1 MTGDLSSGSGGS
13 AERRLQPRPAR
24 VFALGPGGTRAA
36 ARLLVASLLVLASS
50 RLLAGTVTFVQPLD
64 GSQVVGPGWIE
75 VRASAAGIDRVEFLV
90 DGRLAGIARNA
101 PWRIAYDFG
110 ATLTAHEIVAKVF
123 SNGYRTVE
131 TAKVTTAALAAG
143 ETLNVD
149 LVEVP
154 MRIRAPRVVSG
165 SDVSVRENGVE
176 QTVRQ
181 IVPQRGAA
189 HFVFVIDRSLS
200 MGDGKLGAALR
211 AVDAEVR
218 NLRADDTVSVV
229 LFNHNVARARRLQRG
244 ESLEA
249 LFGDVSP
256 SGGTSLRDALASIA
270 SRERTYAIVITD
282 GGDRNSETPE
292 ETALR
297 RISGT
302 RTVVDAIVLG
312 EASRFL
318 ERAAKNTGGALL
330 AARSG
335 TIRRALHELILD
347 INSRYLLVYQSR
359 GTGSGWRTIRVTP
372 RRSGITVMNARKGYY
387 AE

>member
-1 MTGDLSSGSGGS
+1 MNRIDRGRATKLGALLM
-13 AERRLQPRPAR
+13 AA
-24 VFALGPGGTRAA
+24 ALGLAAPALFGGT
-36 ARLLVASLLVLASS
+36 VE
-50 RLLAGTVTFVQPLD
+50 FVQPLEQ
-64 GSQVVGPGWIE
+64 SQVVGPGLIE
-75 VRASAAGIDRVEFLV
+75 VRSSVTGIDRVEFLV
-90 DGRLAGIARNA
+90 DGRLAGVARKA

-110 ATLTAHEIVAKVF
+110 PSLAAHEIVARVF
-123 SNGYRTVE
+123 SNGYRSLE

-149 LVEVP
+149 VVEVP
-154 MRIRAPRVVSG
+154 MRLRASRVVSAG
-165 SDVSVRENGVE
+165 DVRVAENGVE

-181 IVPQRGAA
+181 LVPQRGAA

-200 MGDGKLGAALR
+200 MDDGKLAAALR

-229 LFNHNVARARRLQRG
+229 LFNHNVARARRLERG
-244 ESLEA
+244 ESLER

-270 SRERTYAIVITD
+270 SHERTYAIVITD
-282 GGDRNSETPE
+282 GGDRNSEMPE
-292 ETALR
+292 EIALR

-312 EASRFL
+312 EPSRFL
-318 ERAAKNTGGALL
+318 ERAAKNTGGALV
-330 AARSG
+330 AARRG
-335 TIRRALHELILD
+335 TIQRALHELILD

-359 GTGSGWRTIRVTP
+359 GTASGWRTIRVTP
-372 RRSGITVMNARKGYY
+372 RRAGITVMNARKGYF